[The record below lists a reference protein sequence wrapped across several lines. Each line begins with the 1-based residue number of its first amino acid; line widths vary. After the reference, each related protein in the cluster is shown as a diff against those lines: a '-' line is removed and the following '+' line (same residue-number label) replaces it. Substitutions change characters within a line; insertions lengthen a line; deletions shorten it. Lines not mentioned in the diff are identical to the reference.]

1 VRCAILVVSL
11 VWSSAWAQG
20 GPDDLKRC
28 LADLGGIAW
37 RFPYSPRV
45 SVTSCISPAGSY
57 QPRPRAPAG
66 IRELSLGAS
75 YDRAPDEDRS
85 LDERTKTA
93 DSAALAHFDALFRRH
108 GYLAV
113 SPGRY
118 SRGDGMALVWK
129 AEGSNRWV
137 IVVEGAP

>member
-1 VRCAILVVSL
+1 MRCAILVVSL
-11 VWSSAWAQG
+11 VCSSAWAQG
-20 GPDDLKRC
+20 GPEDLKRC
-28 LADLGGIAW
+28 LEDLGGIAW
-37 RFPYSPRV
+37 RFPYSPRM

-93 DSAALAHFDALFRRH
+93 DSAALAHFDALFRLH
-108 GYLAV
+108 GYRAV

-118 SRGDGMALVWK
+118 ARSDGLSLVWK

-137 IVVEGAP
+137 VVVEGAP